1 MTAAGKMD
9 RRLRFEAR
17 QEIDDGDGNPVSGE
31 WLPRFTV
38 WGSRKFLRGGETV
51 LAARLESRQP
61 AILTIRD
68 SRQAREITAD
78 WHVVDTVDGRI
89 YNIRENP
96 KLSDDRGFLEMLVEA
111 GVAT

>member
-1 MTAAGKMD
+1 MTAAGKLD

-17 QEIDDGDGNPVSGE
+17 QEIDNGHGSPMSGD
-31 WLPRFTV
+31 WLLRFTV
-38 WGSRKFLRGGETV
+38 WGKRLFLRGGETV

-68 SRQAREITAD
+68 SKQAREITSD
-78 WHVVDTVDGRI
+78 WRVVDTSDGRV

-96 KLSDDRGFLEMLVEA
+96 KLSDDRAFLEMLVEA